1 LIKVIRRLLFLIGL
15 AVGITWV
22 LRTFF
27 FDMILVASGSM
38 EPTLAVGD
46 HYVVNRLTYRFRDPD
61 RGDII
66 VFRSPVDGETG
77 FIKRVI
83 AVGGDTVELR
93 DKHVI
98 LNGKPLEEPYTEYKR
113 AKETLDGDNLGP
125 LQVPE
130 GSVFV
135 LGDDRD
141 ESFDSTTW
149 KDPKTGTHI
158 YFLPNTHIKGKLIQI
173 L

>member
-1 LIKVIRRLLFLIGL
+1 
-15 AVGITWV
+15 
-22 LRTFF
+22 
-27 FDMILVASGSM
+27 M

-46 HYVVNRLTYRFRDPD
+46 HYLVNKLTYRFHGPE

-66 VFRSPVDGETG
+66 VFRSPVDEQTG

-83 AVGGDTVELR
+83 AVSGDSIEMR
-93 DKHVI
+93 EKHVI
-98 LNGKPLEEPYTEYKR
+98 LNGKSLEEPYTEYKR
-113 AKETLDGDNLGP
+113 AQEALEGDNLGP
-125 LQVPE
+125 FKVPE
-130 GSVFV
+130 GNVFV

-149 KDPKTGTHI
+149 KDAKTGEHI
-158 YFLPNTHIKGKLIQI
+158 YFLPNSHIKGKLIQI

>member
-1 LIKVIRRLLFLIGL
+1 MRRALFLVAL
-15 AVGITWV
+15 AVGITWI
-22 LRTFF
+22 LRTFIV
-27 FDMILVASGSM
+27 DTILVASGSM

-46 HYVVNRLTYRFRDPD
+46 HYWVNRLTYRFHGPD

-66 VFRSPVDGETG
+66 VFRSPVDEQTG

-83 AVGGDTVELR
+83 AVSGDSIEIR
-93 DKHVI
+93 EKHVI

-113 AKETLDGDNLGP
+113 AKEALEGDNLGP
-125 LQVPE
+125 LKVPE
-130 GSVFV
+130 GCVFV

-149 KDPKTGTHI
+149 KNLKTGEHI
-158 YFLPNTHIKGKLIQI
+158 YFLPITHIKGKLVQ
-173 L
+173 LL